1 MKTLE
6 AVEPPTSQITLEES
20 PIILTLP
27 QKLCTTSLSWDSIQD
42 KQGNIFPLIL
52 SKFAQGTE
60 IIMSWATCHVQ
71 GLCLAHRKLL
81 RNRYLV
87 TCHLQA
93 CGIQM
98 PAGRSGE
105 VFPARPYQPISPQEP
120 SVLADIPSIRL
131 RRFFMATFEFNGS
144 GLHSTSVD
152 LIHKRLSSHPVAKLL
167 CTHAYSSEEV
177 G

>member
-27 QKLCTTSLSWDSIQD
+27 RKLCTTSLSWDSIQD

-105 VFPARPYQPISPQEP
+105 VFPAWPYQPPHHKNLLFWLKSFYQTQAVPCGQVWVSRAWCTLFISFTASSLYIQW
-120 SVLADIPSIRL
+120 LDCFA
-131 RRFFMATFEFNGS
+131 FMLVF
-144 GLHSTSVD
+144 
-152 LIHKRLSSHPVAKLL
+152 
-167 CTHAYSSEEV
+167 SEEL